1 MIIELVQRLIRLSY
15 LCTEVASLVGFEV
28 LKSDGKIGALYS
40 ECIFCINFS
49 ISKHPFTT
57 ALDFT
62 KTKVTGV
69 FERGLPPD
77 DPKYCVLTMSDEDF
91 CRLTNH
97 KFTLL
102 QAIEA
107 GKVKVR
113 GDATVPAKIN
123 IVFSTPTSRVK
134 L

>member
-1 MIIELVQRLIRLSY
+1 MTAKLELSTVRVTLFLD
-15 LCTEVASLVGFEV
+15 EASNSNHL
-28 LKSDGKIGALYS
+28 LPYYS
-40 ECIFCINFS
+40 
-49 ISKHPFTT
+49 T

-69 FERGLPPD
+69 FERGLPPPE
-77 DPKYCVLTMSDEDF
+77 PKYCVMTMRDEDF

-97 KFTLL
+97 KFTLV
-102 QAIEA
+102 QAVEA

-113 GDATVPAKIN
+113 GDASIPAKIN
-123 IVFSTPTSRVK
+123 ILFSTPTSRVK